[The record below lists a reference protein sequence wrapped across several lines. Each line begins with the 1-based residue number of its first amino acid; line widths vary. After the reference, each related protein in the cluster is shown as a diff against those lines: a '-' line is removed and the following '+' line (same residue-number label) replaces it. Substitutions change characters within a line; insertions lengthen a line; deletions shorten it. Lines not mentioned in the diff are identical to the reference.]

1 MNARTRSDR
10 PPAPHA
16 CAALLPRPFGKR
28 VGVRGLSICLA
39 LATTPAL
46 ADPVWVG
53 RFASSTE
60 AWRNVSL
67 SDELTPTRYTPT
79 TWDGVAAIEAR
90 ADASM
95 SLYARPLTL
104 DIAATPVLCWR
115 WRIDAPLEKADL
127 ATKAGD
133 DYAARVYVSF
143 SLPPD
148 QLGFGTRAKLSIA
161 RAIWGDQVP
170 DAALNYVWDNRH
182 PVGTMRPNA
191 YTDRTRMIVARSGA
205 AHAGEWVN
213 ERHDVAA
220 DLAAAFGE
228 AAASGAKAVQLALAS
243 DTDNTGEAARAG
255 FADFHFVA
263 RAASCAFAAPAT
275 KP

>member
-1 MNARTRSDR
+1 MT
-10 PPAPHA
+10 PLI
-16 CAALLPRPFGKR
+16 ALL
-28 VGVRGLSICLA
+28 LA
-39 LATTPAL
+39 LTTTSVL
-46 ADPVWVG
+46 AESVWVG
-53 RFASSTE
+53 RFADGTE

-67 SDELTPTRYTPT
+67 SDKLTPTRYTAM
-79 TWDGVAAIEAR
+79 TWDGVAAIEAQ

-95 SLYARPLTL
+95 SLYARPLML
-104 DIAATPVLCWR
+104 DFTATPVLCWR

-143 SLPPD
+143 SLPPEH
-148 QLGFGTRAKLSIA
+148 LSFGTRTKLSIA

-170 DAALNYVWDNRH
+170 DAALNYVWDNRY
-182 PVGTMRPNA
+182 PVGTTRPNA
-191 YTDRTRMIVARSGA
+191 YTDRTRIIVARSGA
-205 AHAGEWVN
+205 VHAGEWVT

-220 DLAAAFGE
+220 DLQAAFGD
-228 AAASGAKAVQLALAS
+228 AATQGAKAVQLALAS
-243 DTDNTGEAARAG
+243 DTDNTGETARAG

-263 RAASCAFAAPAT
+263 REKACAFAAAPAA